1 MCSSDGVK
9 SECCP
14 KGEVRPLL
22 CAGLMRSRLLCTP
35 AGLELKKKLF
45 LTSPCPPES
54 CCCPQGTQLGSHTHL
69 DPLAHTLA
77 HLFILQWHSV
87 TLPGPRTAPAP
98 PAGKPNTPQERNGMS
113 IFWITAFPP
122 APERS
127 GCILLD
133 QILRAHS
140 KMLFYSFHTL
150 IYQFYLPQESQ
161 IFGEPT
167 ILFSPNSVGLAPP
180 A

>member
-1 MCSSDGVK
+1 MLDVKTHFKMCSSEGVK

-45 LTSPCPPES
+45 LTSLCPPES
-54 CCCPQGTQLGSHTHL
+54 CCCPQGTPLSSHTHL

-113 IFWITAFPP
+113 KAADSHILDH
-122 APERS
+122 
-127 GCILLD
+127 CI
-133 QILRAHS
+133 S
-140 KMLFYSFHTL
+140 TS
-150 IYQFYLPQESQ
+150 S
-161 IFGEPT
+161 
-167 ILFSPNSVGLAPP
+167 
-180 A
+180 